1 MKRTAIML
9 TEKNI
14 NQIVGRLKKF
24 FHCGEKQGKYIFS
37 ERHDFD
43 NSWGSS
49 SYNEVPFYYHIPE
62 ITIKDKGISIVYG
75 VGIGGLYPF
84 GTRFKFMGST
94 LKVQSPWS
102 IGESKYCYDTFMV
115 IPNPTYAQLMK
126 ADKDSVDEFYLE
138 NDIDEYYYD
147 SDVEQD

>member
-1 MKRTAIML
+1 MYL
-9 TEKNI
+9 EKYMTLI
-14 NQIVGRLKKF
+14 IAGVLPATMS
-24 FHCGEKQGKYIFS
+24 ILS
-37 ERHDFD
+37 
-43 NSWGSS
+43 
-49 SYNEVPFYYHIPE
+49 
-62 ITIKDKGISIVYG
+62 TIIYRGLLPMIGGISVVYG
-75 VGIGGLYPF
+75 VGVGGLYPF

-147 SDVEQD
+147 SDVEQDQY